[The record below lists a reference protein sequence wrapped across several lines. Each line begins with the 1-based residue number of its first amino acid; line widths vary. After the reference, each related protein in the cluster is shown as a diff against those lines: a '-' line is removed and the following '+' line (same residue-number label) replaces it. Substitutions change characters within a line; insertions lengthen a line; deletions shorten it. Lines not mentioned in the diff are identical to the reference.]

1 MQENYQGICE
11 HVLDLARRAGADEA
25 EVMLGAGEEFS
36 VTVRRGEVE
45 KLIEAASRTLGL
57 RVFKNGRVSASYT
70 ADLSPGALARF
81 VERAID
87 LAGIADP
94 DPYAVLPELEES
106 ASGRSL
112 PDLAL
117 YDAAVLALSA
127 EEKIARAQRCEAAA
141 FDLDPRITNT
151 DGASFSTDASTLVL
165 MNSRGFAGSYDG
177 TYASLAVEVM
187 ADDEDGKK
195 RNDHWFTVERALERL
210 ESPEEVGRRAAE
222 RALRKLGARK
232 VPTKAVPV
240 VFDPL
245 AAAGLLRTVAGAASG
260 SALDRRSTFLL
271 GSENGRVGS
280 ELLTLTDDAL
290 LPGHLGSRPFDDE
303 GVTSRVNQIFEGGVF
318 NGYLFDTYTARKTGH
333 KSTGNCR
340 RSVGG
345 PPSVGTSNLSL
356 APGSATPEEILATV
370 EDGLYVTDMMGFGV
384 NLTTGD
390 FSRGAAGMWIE
401 HGRLAYP
408 VTEITISGNLKQ
420 MLQDLAMTGSD
431 LEWRGSMAAPTLKLR
446 SMMVGGL

>member
-1 MQENYQGICE
+1 VQENYQAICE
-11 HVLDLARRAGADEA
+11 HVLDLARRAGADQA

-57 RVFKNGRVSASYT
+57 RVFKNGRVSASHT
-70 ADLSPGALARF
+70 ADLSPTSLARF
-81 VERAID
+81 VERALD

-94 DPYAVLPELEES
+94 DPYAGLPEWEERPP
-106 ASGRSL
+106 APAL
-112 PDLAL
+112 DL
-117 YDAAVLALSA
+117 YDPAVATLSA
-127 EEKIARAQRCEAAA
+127 EEKIARALRCEAAA
-141 FDLDPRITNT
+141 FDFDARITNS

-165 MNSRGFAGSYDG
+165 VNSRGFSGSYDG

-195 RNDHWFTVERALERL
+195 RNDHWFTVERALDRL
-210 ESPEEVGRRAAE
+210 EAPEAVGRKAAE
-222 RALRKLGARK
+222 RALRRLGARK

-260 SALDRRSTFLL
+260 AALDRRSTFLL
-271 GSENGRVGS
+271 GSENTHVGS
-280 ELLTLTDDAL
+280 DLLTLTDNAL
-290 LPGHLGSRPFDDE
+290 LPGRLGSRPFDDE
-303 GVTSRVNQIFEGGVF
+303 GVASRTNRIFEDGVF
-318 NGYLFDTYTARKTGH
+318 LGYLFDTYTARKTGH
-333 KSTGNCR
+333 QSTGSCR

-345 PPSVGTSNLSL
+345 PPGVSPSNLWL
-356 APGSATPEEILATV
+356 APGAWTPEEVIGSV

-390 FSRGAAGMWIE
+390 FSRGAAGLWIE
-401 HGRLAYP
+401 RGRLTYP
-408 VTEITISGNLKQ
+408 VTEITISGNLRQ
-420 MLQDLAMTGSD
+420 MLED
-431 LEWRGSMAAPTLKLR
+431 LEMAGNDLDWRGSVAAPTIKLR
-446 SMMVGGL
+446 SMMVSGL